1 MQLAFSVLLFFLAYV
16 ATAEYQRPAVYNVN
30 PYNRPNNVEQRFLI
44 PTTTTT
50 STTTFTITCTKSL
63 NPAPAACN
71 GRRRRD
77 ILFAEEEIDEESLN
91 ISPSA
96 LQGYFFPQ
104 SKCMIS
110 NLPYFL
116 VLELKL
122 RQNQAETLVLLIYRW
137 FICLHLATTTLIQK
151 SNQVSMADL

>member
-1 MQLAFSVLLFFLAYV
+1 MALVSAVVSSPVSRLVVTMQLAFSVLVCFLAYV
-16 ATAEYQRPAVYNVN
+16 ATAEYQMPAAYNVN
-30 PYNRPNNVEQRFLI
+30 PYNRPNKVEQRFLI

-96 LQGYFFPQ
+96 LQGYFFPN
-104 SKCMIS
+104 SK
-110 NLPYFL
+110 
-116 VLELKL
+116 
-122 RQNQAETLVLLIYRW
+122 A
-137 FICLHLATTTLIQK
+137 
-151 SNQVSMADL
+151 